1 MLAGDAAHAMSPC
14 ESFNFLNEILI
25 KGLTLKDRG
34 QDVNNSIQDAANY
47 VTAMK
52 KIRDGEDTKADY

>member
-1 MLAGDAAHAMSPC
+1 MK
-14 ESFNFLNEILI
+14 ILI
-25 KGLTLKDRG
+25 EGLTLKDCG
-34 QDVNNSIQDAANY
+34 QGANNSIQDAANY